1 MLDHYGSTVVLR
13 RFAPGIPMIAVAWLV
28 TAPLVTAPNVV
39 ATSILLAL
47 LALLTAFPR
56 IVQTTSKNALP
67 AASLARALHDADR
80 PSSPPHDWRKR

>member
-1 MLDHYGSTVVLR
+1 MRDPYRSTVVLR

-47 LALLTAFPR
+47 LALLTVFPR
-56 IVQTTSKNALP
+56 IVQTTSKHAQP
-67 AASLARALHDADR
+67 AASLAPARHDSYR
-80 PSSPPHDWRKR
+80 LSSPAHDWRKR